1 MKEKMFDYFMQ
12 LYKEETER
20 YEKNLKNKK
29 NCFLSN
35 DFLEILSNTT
45 KRFLEKLNIEENQVF
60 MIDTI
65 PDKTFKVLNHI
76 VYEINSVPQKNIDE
90 NKEAFLRITSFA
102 QYMDENNLTTLNLIP
117 VNQPLCICRKNES
130 FTLNLEEIYDS
141 SGDYTGNKALAINF
155 KDQTICSYIMTLYSS
170 TKKIIFKTE
179 IKFYPFCGK
188 KLIEN

>member
-29 NCFLSN
+29 NCFFSN

-76 VYEINSVPQKNIDE
+76 VYEINSVPQKI
-90 NKEAFLRITSFA
+90 
-102 QYMDENNLTTLNLIP
+102 LT
-117 VNQPLCICRKNES
+117 K
-130 FTLNLEEIYDS
+130 
-141 SGDYTGNKALAINF
+141 
-155 KDQTICSYIMTLYSS
+155 
-170 TKKIIFKTE
+170 TKR
-179 IKFYPFCGK
+179 
-188 KLIEN
+188 LS